1 MSKKKLVILTGSGI
15 SAESEIPTFRGA
27 ADSLWE
33 GVNVMEV
40 CTAGCLK
47 KNEDNT
53 YAFYNMLR
61 NKYKDCK
68 PNAAHIALAE
78 LEKDYDVTVIT
89 QNVDNLHEK
98 AGSSHVIHL
107 HGELMKCRDTGN
119 TRYIYDIPQ
128 DENGEYNI
136 YPTTRIDGRKV
147 RPHVVFFGEDV
158 PNLPLA
164 ASYVKNADICIVIG
178 TSFNVYPAAGL
189 VGFVDPDNPIYYID
203 PSPAPT
209 PEYPDIQVIKATA
222 TAGMKELTFRLKENE
237 GNNSNKGD
245 SSADS

>member
-1 MSKKKLVILTGSGI
+1 MIFERKYPLCYNIPYDDASYGS
-15 SAESEIPTFRGA
+15 P
-27 ADSLWE
+27 
-33 GVNVMEV
+33 
-40 CTAGCLK
+40 
-47 KNEDNT
+47 
-53 YAFYNMLR
+53 
-61 NKYKDCK
+61 
-68 PNAAHIALAE
+68 
-78 LEKDYDVTVIT
+78 VTTVT
-89 QNVDNLHEK
+89 K
-98 AGSSHVIHL
+98 
-107 HGELMKCRDTGN
+107 
-119 TRYIYDIPQ
+119 TRYIA
-128 DENGEYNI
+128 
-136 YPTTRIDGRKV
+136 TDGRKV